1 MELADMPVLETGS
14 KECRFNS
21 CHPHHSIKRKQKVIL
36 NGDFLFSL
44 FNIKEFTKKNKCV
57 IIL

>member
-21 CHPHHSIKRKQKVIL
+21 CHPHQIEQEVTQFMSDL
-36 NGDFLFSL
+36 LLD
-44 FNIKEFTKKNKCV
+44 
-57 IIL
+57 

>member
-21 CHPHHSIKRKQKVIL
+21 CHPHQIIKKTKSHSGRWLFV
-36 NGDFLFSL
+36 FLY
-44 FNIKEFTKKNKCV
+44 TKIVYKTD
-57 IIL
+57 